1 MIASNEKRRKGVR
14 QLASEILFKV
24 DTRKAYADV
33 LLDHSLKDAALSDRD
48 RALLTE
54 LAYGTLRWRSKIDAR
69 LNLYLRDP
77 LEDSDP
83 FIRNLLRVAFYQL
96 IFLDKIPDYAA
107 VNEAVRLAKAHR
119 GYKVAGFVNAVLRS
133 FLREKDRA
141 AEPQR
146 NNNWQASLAIEHSH
160 PQWLVE
166 KWLDYFGCD
175 ETVALIKANNE
186 IARWCY
192 V

>member
-1 MIASNEKRRKGVR
+1 MKKKKGVR

-69 LNLYLRDP
+69 LNLSLRP
-77 LEDSDP
+77 LEDTDP

-96 IFLDKIPDYAA
+96 IFSTRSPITQPSMKPSGLPKPIRR
-107 VNEAVRLAKAHR
+107 NKA
-119 GYKVAGFVNAVLRS
+119 AGFVNAVLRS

-146 NNNWQASLAIEHSH
+146 IIIGRRAWPLS
-160 PQWLVE
+160 
-166 KWLDYFGCD
+166 
-175 ETVALIKANNE
+175 TLIPSG
-186 IARWCY
+186 W
-192 V
+192 

>member
-1 MIASNEKRRKGVR
+1 MIASNEKRRKSVR

-24 DTRKAYADV
+24 DTIKAYADV

-54 LAYGTLRWRSKIDAR
+54 LAYGTLRWRGKIDAR
-69 LNLYLRDP
+69 LNLYLRSS

-83 FIRNLLRVAFYQL
+83 FIRNLLRVSFYQL
-96 IFLDKIPDYAA
+96 VFLDKIPDYAA
-107 VNEAVRLAKAHR
+107 VNEAVQLAKAH
-119 GYKVAGFVNAVLRS
+119 GGDKVAGFVNAVLRS

-146 NNNWQASLAIEHSH
+146 NNWQASLAIEHSH

-175 ETVALIKANNE
+175 ETVALIKANN
-186 IARWCY
+186 
-192 V
+192 